1 MRPGR
6 QTPRVP
12 WGPRPQAAGAAM
24 RLQGAMW
31 EGLPST
37 CPPQALCLGRA
48 VALGACEG
56 RGVGGSSW
64 GPGTFRAPDSI
75 PSEVEPLPRAGAG
88 QAEGASTGLPFG
100 PSPARSQ
107 VLGERGHSQ
116 RPAAPRGGC
125 LSQGGGVARPG
136 PEEGPD
142 GGGRPSQ
149 RTPRSTAFRNVKI
162 SHKPV
167 MNTNIWGEDRLPACT
182 ALPLPS

>member
-1 MRPGR
+1 
-6 QTPRVP
+6 
-12 WGPRPQAAGAAM
+12 M
-24 RLQGAMW
+24 RLQGAMR

-37 CPPQALCLGRA
+37 SPPHPHQALRLGP
-48 VALGACEG
+48 VVTLGACEG
-56 RGVGGSSW
+56 RGVGGGSSR

-75 PSEVEPLPRAGAG
+75 PSELEPLPRAGTG

-107 VLGERGHSQ
+107 VMVDRGHSQ
-116 RPAAPRGGC
+116 RTAAPSWGR

-142 GGGRPSQ
+142 EGGRPSQ

-162 SHKPV
+162 SHEPV
-167 MNTNIWGEDRLPACT
+167 MNAVPTSGGRTGCKPARPFPFLPDPT
-182 ALPLPS
+182 PKP